1 MPWELNLEATMT
13 PTTARWYARA
23 NEASFKPIEGG
34 YVFQAPSPWVF
45 ARPSYYSVSAAKK
58 AEISAR
64 LARWRLLLFLPVL
77 GMICL
82 TLPLIVFP
90 SLLSPLYRQLGPS
103 LFPLFLFTAFTLL
116 MAPLIAVPQI
126 YLARALR
133 PLLADA
139 PRTDERI
146 KLAEQLPMVAAAVS
160 TKWLVIGLVSAV
172 TMMVAGG
179 LLLLDAFLEGRP
191 AGSAFFGS
199 SIFAVMGGL
208 LAFYFIFLLRLKAKV
223 KPA

>member
-1 MPWELNLEATMT
+1 MT
-13 PTTARWYARA
+13 PTKARWYARA

-34 YVFQAPSPWVF
+34 YVFQAPSPWMF
-45 ARPSYYSVSAAKK
+45 ARPRYYLVSAAKK
-58 AEISAR
+58 AEISVH
-64 LARWRLLLFLPVL
+64 LDRWRLLLFLPVL

-82 TLPLIVFP
+82 ALPVIVFP
-90 SLLSPLYRQLGPS
+90 SLLSPLYRQLGS
-103 LFPLFLFTAFTLL
+103 NLFPLFLVAVFALL

-146 KLAEQLPMVAAAVS
+146 KFAEQLPRIAAAVS
-160 TKWLVIGLVSAV
+160 TKLLVVGLVSAV
-172 TMMVAGG
+172 AMMVAGG
-179 LLLLDAFLEGRP
+179 ALLLDTFLEGRLT
-191 AGSAFFGS
+191 GSALFS
-199 SIFAVMGGL
+199 PSLLVVLGGL
-208 LAFYFIFLLRLKAKV
+208 LTFYFIFLLRLKAKV

>member
-1 MPWELNLEATMT
+1 MT
-13 PTTARWYARA
+13 PTKTRWYARA
-23 NEASFKPIEGG
+23 NEASFKPTEGG
-34 YVFQAPSPWVF
+34 YVFQAPSPWMF
-45 ARPSYYSVSAAKK
+45 ARPSYYLVSAAKK
-58 AEISAR
+58 EEISAH

-77 GMICL
+77 GMICVMV
-82 TLPLIVFP
+82 PAIGFP

-146 KLAEQLPMVAAAVS
+146 KLAEQLPMVATAVS
-160 TKWLVIGLVSAV
+160 TKLLVIGLISAV
-172 TMMVAGG
+172 AMMVGGG
-179 LLLLDAFLEGRP
+179 LLLLDAFLEDGHARG
-191 AGSAFFGS
+191 ALFSS
-199 SIFAVMGGL
+199 SILAVTGGL
-208 LAFYFIFLLRLKAKV
+208 LTFYFIFLLRLKAKA

>member
-1 MPWELNLEATMT
+1 MT
-13 PTTARWYARA
+13 PTKARWYARA

-34 YVFQAPSPWVF
+34 YVFQAPSPWMF
-45 ARPSYYSVSAAKK
+45 ARPRYYLVSAAKK
-58 AEISAR
+58 AEISVH
-64 LARWRLLLFLPVL
+64 LDRWRLLLFLPVL

-82 TLPLIVFP
+82 ALV
-90 SLLSPLYRQLGPS
+90 
-103 LFPLFLFTAFTLL
+103 PLFLVAVFALL

-146 KLAEQLPMVAAAVS
+146 KFAEQLPRIAAAVS
-160 TKWLVIGLVSAV
+160 TKLLVVGLVSAV
-172 TMMVAGG
+172 AMMVAGG
-179 LLLLDAFLEGRP
+179 ALLLDTFLEGRLT
-191 AGSAFFGS
+191 GSALFS
-199 SIFAVMGGL
+199 PSLLVVLGGL
-208 LAFYFIFLLRLKAKV
+208 LTFYFIFLLRLKAKV

>member
-1 MPWELNLEATMT
+1 MT
-13 PTTARWYARA
+13 PPKAKWYARA
-23 NEASFKPIEGG
+23 NEASFKPTEGG

-45 ARPSYYSVSAAKK
+45 ARPRYYVVSAAKK
-58 AEISAR
+58 EEISAH

-77 GMICL
+77 GMLCFTVPVIA
-82 TLPLIVFP
+82 FP
-90 SLLSPLYRQLGPS
+90 SLLSPLYRQLGSS
-103 LFPLFLFTAFTLL
+103 LFPLFLFAAFTLL
-116 MAPLIAVPQI
+116 MVPLLAVPQI

-146 KLAEQLPMVAAAVS
+146 KVAEQLPVIATAVS

-172 TMMVAGG
+172 AMMVGSG
-179 LLLLDAFLEGRP
+179 LLILDGFLEGGH
-191 AGSAFFGS
+191 AGGALLSS
-199 SIFAVMGGL
+199 SIFGVMGGL
-208 LAFYFIFLLRLKAKV
+208 LAFYFIFLLRLKAKA

>member
-1 MPWELNLEATMT
+1 MT
-13 PTTARWYARA
+13 PTKARWYARA
-23 NEASFKPIEGG
+23 NEASFKPTEGG

-45 ARPSYYSVSAAKK
+45 ARPRYYVVSAAKK
-58 AEISAR
+58 EEISAH

-77 GMICL
+77 GILCF
-82 TLPLIVFP
+82 TVPVIAFP
-90 SLLSPLYRQLGPS
+90 SLLSPLYRQLGSS
-103 LFPLFLFTAFTLL
+103 LFPLFLFAAFTLL
-116 MAPLIAVPQI
+116 MVPLLAVPQI

-146 KLAEQLPMVAAAVS
+146 KVAEQLPVIATAVS

-172 TMMVAGG
+172 AMMVGSG
-179 LLLLDAFLEGRP
+179 LLILDGFLEGGH
-191 AGSAFFGS
+191 AGGALLSS
-199 SIFAVMGGL
+199 SIFGVMGGL
-208 LAFYFIFLLRLKAKV
+208 LAFYFIFLLRLKAKA